1 MNIDFSAGF
10 DKKPWH
16 SKNQCR
22 SVGVMM
28 DIRSFNNVLKGLNTY
43 TNFERREAYKFEA
56 VVKADGKVALV
67 TFDENRNVKMLLATR
82 NTEQLVL
89 ALYTKM
95 NLSIN
100 GKIYRTLVEALGIIA
115 SNPVLL
121 RRDCLMEQV
130 LDLECL
136 ELQLENIVWI
146 IKARK

>member
-1 MNIDFSAGF
+1 
-10 DKKPWH
+10 
-16 SKNQCR
+16 
-22 SVGVMM
+22 MM

-95 NLSIN
+95 NLNIN
-100 GKIYRTLVEALGIIA
+100 GKTYRTLIEALGIIA
-115 SNPVLL
+115 SNPVL
-121 RRDCLMEQV
+121 RRNCLMEQA